1 MDGVE
6 RMLNTVNPNDVENIS
21 ILKDAATASVYGL
34 AAANGVILVTTKKGT
49 EGKVTLSYDGSVT
62 FQKNTAMP
70 EMLNGPDYIYWYNK
84 ASELDGNGH
93 IMELIFRRKWLTT
106 MIRKVNM
113 EIQTGQKKFLRI
125 MASHIN
131 IIFQL
136 PVVTRI
142 SVSSPV

>member
-62 FQKNTAMP
+62 FQKT
-70 EMLNGPDYIYWYNK
+70 
-84 ASELDGNGH
+84 
-93 IMELIFRRKWLTT
+93 
-106 MIRKVNM
+106 
-113 EIQTGQKKFLRI
+113 
-125 MASHIN
+125 
-131 IIFQL
+131 QL
-136 PVVTRI
+136 CLKC
-142 SVSSPV
+142 

>member
-62 FQKNTAMP
+62 FQK
-70 EMLNGPDYIYWYNK
+70 
-84 ASELDGNGH
+84 
-93 IMELIFRRKWLTT
+93 
-106 MIRKVNM
+106 
-113 EIQTGQKKFLRI
+113 IQPCLKC
-125 MASHIN
+125 
-131 IIFQL
+131 
-136 PVVTRI
+136 
-142 SVSSPV
+142 